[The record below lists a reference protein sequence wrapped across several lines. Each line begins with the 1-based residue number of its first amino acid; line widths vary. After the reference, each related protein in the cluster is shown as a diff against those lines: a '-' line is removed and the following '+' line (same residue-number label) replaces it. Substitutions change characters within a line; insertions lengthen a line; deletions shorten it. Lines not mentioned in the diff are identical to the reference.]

1 MIDANLARKAQRK
14 EADDDDLVFDEN
26 QHTYEVFKLPPV
38 DKGDKHTIKQ
48 ASGVVPP
55 PPLVA
60 SVVLSPLA
68 RPPPPPAYV
77 QDVQMDPVEP
87 AVAQDAP
94 LPRTP
99 PPSSVP
105 AVNVT
110 SPLSPPRAPPVE
122 SPRPLFSDIGEQGA
136 TDMDLDT
143 DTTSAEGLPD
153 QMEKLNTA
161 CTPIF
166 LFILLLFNYCFILY
180 L

>member
-1 MIDANLARKAQRK
+1 MIDDNIARKALRL

-38 DKGDKHTIKQ
+38 DKGDKHTIKR
-48 ASGVVPP
+48 ASGAVPP

-60 SVVLSPLA
+60 SVVQPPLA
-68 RPPPPPAYV
+68 QPPPPADV
-77 QDVQMDPVEP
+77 QDVQMDPAEP
-87 AVAQDAP
+87 AVAQDIP
-94 LPRTP
+94 PPRTP
-99 PPSSVP
+99 PPASVP

-136 TDMDLDT
+136 TDMDLDM

-161 CTPIF
+161 CTFIF
-166 LFILLLFNYCFILY
+166 LFILIFLSF
-180 L
+180 